1 MSATSKTPLE
11 LAAESP
17 DPAVRGLALRRRNLE
32 VEIQKIEGF
41 FSIYGSVADAAPPTP
56 VGEGA
61 IPRGSLHLPVPPGA
75 KSPKPVSRPQ
85 RQPPAVQRKSS
96 AAFIE
101 AVTTVL
107 TESERPMQLTEL
119 YDAVIRKVPALTL
132 TTESFRQKML
142 VNRERFPL
150 AAGGGYA
157 LTAES

>member
-1 MSATSKTPLE
+1 MSTAGKTPLE

-17 DPAVRGLALRRRNLE
+17 DPAVRGLALRRRSLD

-41 FSIYGSVADAAPPTP
+41 FSIYGSVAETALPAP
-56 VGEGA
+56 
-61 IPRGSLHLPVPPGA
+61 SGA
-75 KSPKPVSRPQ
+75 KPLPSTPQQTPPVSKPARSQ
-85 RQPPAVQRKSS
+85 RQSPAVQRKSS

-107 TESERPMQLTEL
+107 TESERPLQLAEL
-119 YDAVIRKVPALTL
+119 YDAVILKVPALTL
-132 TTESFRQKML
+132 TKESFRQKML

-157 LTAES
+157 LAAGA